1 MEKYIITYPKYL
13 KLTVV
18 IFFIVLTIV
27 TIFLVYETSVH
38 KDWYDVFSSNLK
50 IGYCVLIMVLEVI
63 SIIAIFRRKIT
74 VDGDKI
80 KVRKLF
86 KTEEYSLNNLYKV
99 SVETRHRRKI
109 ISEITLY
116 KEKHVYF
123 SFGEGMVNADLL
135 IDTLVRRCLI
145 ERKSDGSYVAR
156 WWF

>member
-1 MEKYIITYPKYL
+1 MEKYEITYPKYL

-18 IFFIVLTIV
+18 IFLLFLTIV
-27 TIFLVYETSVH
+27 TIFVIYETSVH
-38 KDWYDVFSSNLK
+38 KDWYDVFSSNLY
-50 IGYCVLIMVLEVI
+50 IAYGIFATIFSLICCIV
-63 SIIAIFRRKIT
+63 IFRRKIT

-80 KVRKLF
+80 IVRKLF

-99 SVETRHRRKI
+99 SVESRHRRKI

-123 SFGEGMVNADLL
+123 SFGEGMINADLL

-156 WWF
+156 